1 MTSIADLGEHLHQI
15 SDGLPTGEIV
25 QAYDSLALGA
35 AMLDAALAGSKH
47 DMEPHMARALENALI
62 AYNQLRTT
70 QERIIEYLGAIGYG
84 VQERQDTTASGLR
97 ETLEALRPAP
107 YMQDKYAATEYTVR
121 VSGGTPKGRIVRV
134 VDINWIH
141 IRSNVDAI
149 AAVIKGHGC
158 GVVAIEGPLHTRD
171 EVENFE
177 HDLRVLSDHR
187 TSPED
192 QAKIIKK
199 YTPNPFVDLAIALRG
214 TDARIKL
221 IDSPLDYPLPDMLRR
236 EAHLESTYAKAVS
249 EYDISEARY
258 TLRLIGHSR
267 ADTTPLRDAGMGRD
281 TAELIKQAAETGA
294 TRPIA
299 VVKGASHHRVMDH
312 VQKRLPDI
320 SGTPNKEHLNLV
332 RVRPFSHLLEPPHRE
347 TISYDDA
354 VDVNVAFNVLSD
366 ACRQR
371 KGDLLSYF
379 QDLNPDKVRQL
390 KYLLSYVE
398 SMMRDKGPTEKKI
411 NFCRQHIRR
420 WVADKV
426 PGRQ

>member
-1 MTSIADLGEHLHQI
+1 MTSIAELGEHLHQI
-15 SDGLPTGEIV
+15 SDGLPTGEIA
-25 QAYDSLALGA
+25 QAFDSLALGA
-35 AMLDAALAGSKH
+35 AMLDAALAGSRRGT
-47 DMEPHMARALENALI
+47 EPHLKEALENTRI
-62 AYNQLRTT
+62 AYNQIRTV
-70 QERIIEYLGAIGYG
+70 QDKIKEYLGAIGYG
-84 VQERQDTTASGLR
+84 VPDRDTTTFGPC

-107 YMQDKYAATEYTVR
+107 YIENKYAATEYTVR
-121 VSGGTPKGRIVRV
+121 VPGHTAESRIVRV
-134 VDINWIH
+134 VDINWLH
-141 IRSNVDAI
+141 IRPNVPEV

-411 NFCRQHIRR
+411 NFCRQHIRL
-420 WVADKV
+420 WADAKV
-426 PGRQ
+426 PRR